1 MKNQHT
7 VCIRSV
13 PPRVLNV
20 KEASAYLSISER
32 KLREEI
38 ALGNIKVAR
47 LGRRILLRLSDL
59 DEFVASLTV

>member
-1 MKNQHT
+1 MRL
-7 VCIRSV
+7 RST
-13 PPRVLNV
+13 PPKVLNV
-20 KEASAYLSISER
+20 KEASVYLNVSER

>member
-1 MKNQHT
+1 MSSSFLRL
-7 VCIRSV
+7 RST
-13 PPRVLNV
+13 PPKVLNV
-20 KEASAYLSISER
+20 KEASVYLNVSER

>member
-7 VCIRSV
+7 VCIRSA

-38 ALGNIKVAR
+38 AIGNIKVAR